1 MNINKSIKYY
11 NLFIYTSFVISVI
24 TLSGW
29 LFNLE
34 LLKRF
39 GLNNQWLKM
48 PPITAIVVI
57 FCSIILWGFVKNKK
71 LTILSYILSFSIIV
85 IGLISLYYNY
95 FLHKILIVNPF
106 NLPPLIAQPLTA
118 FAFIAFGIKLF
129 LFISNRKNF
138 QIVIEILAF
147 ISISVSFVLLISLT
161 LGFSHLDSFVSFP
174 KVSFQGTLCFLFID
188 LTILIVSPYRILFS
202 PFIGNTKVALIAQR
216 QITLIIII
224 VVLLGLIRIES
235 QRSGYINTEL
245 GVGLMIC
252 CFILLCF
259 FIIRSG
265 IKVIVKKENE
275 RELEIKLKNESEQRF
290 LDTLNRVSDGFIA
303 IDSNWCYTYINE
315 IAGVTM
321 GKNPSDMIGKNIWEE
336 FPETIGS
343 AFHKL
348 CFKAIETQE
357 YQYIDDYYPPYKK
370 WFESSFYPSH
380 NGVSVFFKD
389 VTRNKVAEQELIQTN
404 QRFELLS
411 KATNDALWELNIE
424 TGELWGNE
432 IHQNLFGLSILDPV
446 PTEVEWINR
455 IHPNDKEQVEKL
467 QKEMFNAL
475 DNFYSCEYRFLT
487 NNGDY
492 INIFD
497 RAYVEKNEKGNPIRI
512 VGNMMDITKIKN
524 FEKKLEESKNHLK
537 TILDNAPNCIKLL
550 NSQGELLEMNDR
562 GLDMVEASN
571 IEILLNKPINS
582 LIKEEYKASFSDMIK
597 TVFKGESA
605 KLQFEIIALKGTHKW
620 FETNSVPL
628 YNDVGDIVSMLGVT
642 IDITESKK
650 YENEILEIN
659 NRFNLISKATN
670 DALWEANF
678 ITGVLWGNEVHQNLY
693 GLTIK
698 DPAPSEFEWLQKIHP
713 DDRDNVYQNL
723 QKNLNS
729 NTNTFI
735 NEYRF
740 LNSKNEYINIF
751 SRAYIER
758 DNNNKVIRIL
768 GTMMDVT
775 SQKEASRKIADSYQA
790 IRKLTEHLQKVR
802 DEERTHI
809 AREIHDELGQQ
820 LAVLKMDLF
829 WLKKNAEQSI
839 DERTQKVN
847 DLLGLIDDMIKSVR
861 KISFELRPISI
872 DDLGL
877 SNAFEQFLKG
887 FEIKSGIKTNLIAPE
902 DENINDSNIKNA
914 LYRIF
919 QESLTNIS
927 RHSKATLVVV
937 TLDITSE
944 FIHLKIVDN
953 GVGFNE
959 IDVAQKKTLG
969 IIGMKERAAILG
981 GNYFIN
987 SKLDE
992 GTIIEVKIPYKKN

>member
-1 MNINKSIKYY
+1 
-11 NLFIYTSFVISVI
+11 
-24 TLSGW
+24 
-29 LFNLE
+29 
-34 LLKRF
+34 
-39 GLNNQWLKM
+39 
-48 PPITAIVVI
+48 
-57 FCSIILWGFVKNKK
+57 
-71 LTILSYILSFSIIV
+71 
-85 IGLISLYYNY
+85 
-95 FLHKILIVNPF
+95 
-106 NLPPLIAQPLTA
+106 
-118 FAFIAFGIKLF
+118 
-129 LFISNRKNF
+129 
-138 QIVIEILAF
+138 
-147 ISISVSFVLLISLT
+147 
-161 LGFSHLDSFVSFP
+161 
-174 KVSFQGTLCFLFID
+174 
-188 LTILIVSPYRILFS
+188 
-202 PFIGNTKVALIAQR
+202 
-216 QITLIIII
+216 
-224 VVLLGLIRIES
+224 
-235 QRSGYINTEL
+235 
-245 GVGLMIC
+245 
-252 CFILLCF
+252 
-259 FIIRSG
+259 
-265 IKVIVKKENE
+265 
-275 RELEIKLKNESEQRF
+275 
-290 LDTLNRVSDGFIA
+290 
-303 IDSNWCYTYINE
+303 
-315 IAGVTM
+315 
-321 GKNPSDMIGKNIWEE
+321 
-336 FPETIGS
+336 
-343 AFHKL
+343 
-348 CFKAIETQE
+348 
-357 YQYIDDYYPPYKK
+357 
-370 WFESSFYPSH
+370 
-380 NGVSVFFKD
+380 
-389 VTRNKVAEQELIQTN
+389 
-404 QRFELLS
+404 
-411 KATNDALWELNIE
+411 
-424 TGELWGNE
+424 
-432 IHQNLFGLSILDPV
+432 
-446 PTEVEWINR
+446 
-455 IHPNDKEQVEKL
+455 
-467 QKEMFNAL
+467 
-475 DNFYSCEYRFLT
+475 
-487 NNGDY
+487 
-492 INIFD
+492 
-497 RAYVEKNEKGNPIRI
+497 
-512 VGNMMDITKIKN
+512 
-524 FEKKLEESKNHLK
+524 
-537 TILDNAPNCIKLL
+537 
-550 NSQGELLEMNDR
+550 
-562 GLDMVEASN
+562 MVEASN

-698 DPAPSEFEWLQKIHP
+698 DPAPSEFEWLQRIHP

-729 NTNTFI
+729 NANTFI

-861 KISFELRPISI
+861 KISFDLRPISI

-902 DENINDSNIKNA
+902 DDNINDSNIKNA

-944 FIHLKIVDN
+944 FIYLKIVDN

-981 GNYFIN
+981 GNYFIK

-992 GTIIEVKIPYKKN
+992 GTMIEVKIPYKKN